1 MALPIEKVGSWVTEP
16 VTMWFGRCDGCGKR
30 RPRLALYDCYPE
42 EGGGF
47 LRQCAR
53 CMIESLS
60 AKLEAFAQDKGALLL
75 RKRLRWCRVCD
86 RIQDAGGGHKDG
98 CLGRWEEVT
107 EAQAKDFFERMEE
120 IAKEAPDG
128 SG

>member
-1 MALPIEKVGSWVTEP
+1 MALPIEKVGSWVTAP
-16 VTMWFGRCDGCGKR
+16 FTMWFGRCDGCGKR

-42 EGGGF
+42 GFMAGGGF
-47 LRQCAR
+47 LWQCAG

-60 AKLEAFAQDKGALLL
+60 EKLET
-75 RKRLRWCRVCD
+75 RLWWCRVCD
-86 RIQDAGGGHKDG
+86 RIQDARGGHKDG

-120 IAKEAPDG
+120 IAKEVPDG
-128 SG
+128 SD